1 MKLKLTISYD
11 GAPFEGWQ
19 SQARC
24 GAVQDVIEA
33 ALAKIAGERII
44 LRGAGRTDAG
54 VHALAQCAHVDVPE
68 GKLDAEGW
76 LRALNGNLPPTV
88 RILES
93 SPADE
98 AFHARFSAKGKI
110 YRYLIRNQP
119 VQPPLEAG
127 RVWHEPRLL
136 DEPSVRAAAEVF
148 VGRHDFVAFAAN
160 RGDAPRHT
168 VRTIR
173 SIHIERDGSLY
184 SLTFEGEGFL
194 YKMVRMLTG
203 AIVRVGHH
211 RETVEDLCERLAAC
225 GPRWNHV
232 APACGLYLVKVLY

>member
-1 MKLKLTISYD
+1 MKLKFIIAYD
-11 GAPFEGWQ
+11 GGPFEGWQ
-19 SQARC
+19 SQAR
-24 GAVQDVIEA
+24 GGSVQDVIEA

-68 GKLDAEGW
+68 GGLDAAGW

-93 SPADE
+93 GPADDD
-98 AFHARFSAKGKI
+98 FHARFSAKGKV
-110 YRYLIRNQP
+110 YRYLIRNQA
-119 VQPPLEAG
+119 VQPPLEVG
-127 RVWHEPRLL
+127 RVWHEPRPIN
-136 DEPSVRAAAEVF
+136 EEGVRAAAAIFE
-148 VGRHDFVAFAAN
+148 GRHDFAGFSAN

-173 SIHIERDGSLY
+173 RITICREDSLFA
-184 SLTFEGEGFL
+184 LTFEGEGFL

-203 AIVRVGHH
+203 AIVRVGHG
-211 RETVEDLCERLAAC
+211 RETVENLCARLDGC